1 MNPQEIATLAQNF
14 VHGHGRD
21 AAMLVAGAVLSN
33 PGTTALLAFTAVT
46 KIPGVGGWMG
56 RNPDK
61 VKAWLNGFTAKV
73 DELEDKYAAAQTP
86 TPPAAVP
93 GGAPDASK
101 TPSPTPPTS
110 APTSAPAA
118 ASSTAVP
125 GAAPGAPAP

>member
-1 MNPQEIATLAQNF
+1 MNMQDLMTFAQNI

-61 VKAWLNGFTAKV
+61 VKAWLNGFAAKV
-73 DELEDKYAAAQTP
+73 DELEDKYAAEQTP
-86 TPPAAVP
+86 AQSAP

-101 TPSPTPPTS
+101 TPAPTTPPAPAS
-110 APTSAPAA
+110 ASSAA
-118 ASSTAVP
+118 ASGEV
-125 GAAPGAPAP
+125 PGAPAS